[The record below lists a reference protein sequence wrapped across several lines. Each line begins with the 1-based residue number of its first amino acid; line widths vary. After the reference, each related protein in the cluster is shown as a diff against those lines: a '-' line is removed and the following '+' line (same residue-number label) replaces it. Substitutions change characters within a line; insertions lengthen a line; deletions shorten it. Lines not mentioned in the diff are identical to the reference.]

1 MSHYVFKLPDLG
13 EGIVDSE
20 IVKLY
25 VNEGDMVEEDQ
36 LIVDMMTDKATVE
49 LTSPVAGRIV
59 SLPAKLGDSIPV
71 GAQLMVFA
79 INESIKPDIS
89 NASTVITNSFEYDFQ
104 NSLQNKIQ
112 NNTTEKVQTSPTIRR
127 KAREASIELNKVKG
141 TGRNGRITQADLE
154 LHISTIR
161 QLKEPA
167 PKPAKPIAGGFQEI
181 KVLGLRN
188 AIAKKMQL
196 SMRTIPHF
204 SYIEEVD
211 ITELEKLRLHLNLNK
226 QDTQQS
232 LTYLPFLMLALAKSL
247 PKYPMC
253 NANFNEESNTV
264 TQYDDIH
271 IGVGTRTN
279 DGLKCPVI
287 KNVETLTIWNIAAQL
302 KLVTSAAREN
312 RSKPEDLKGST
323 ITVTSLGKLGG
334 VATTPIINYP
344 EVAIIGVNKSQE
356 RPVIIEGEIA
366 IRRMMNL
373 SASFD
378 HRLIDGWD
386 AANLMQS
393 LKQLLEQ
400 PATLFIQ

>member
-71 GAQLMVFA
+71 GAQLMVFDT
-79 INESIKPDIS
+79 NTSIKPDTS
-89 NASTVITNSFEYDFQ
+89 NASTLIPDSFEYSQ
-104 NSLQNKIQ
+104 KNKIF
-112 NNTTEKVQTSPTIRR
+112 NTTTEKVQTSPTIRR

-167 PKPAKPIAGGFQEI
+167 PKPAESIAGGFQEI
-181 KVLGLRN
+181 KVIGLRN

-287 KNVETLTIWNIAAQL
+287 KNVETLSIWNIAAQL

-312 RSKPEDLKGST
+312 RSRPEDLKGST